1 MLGTPYA
8 PVQEETQVGSSKR
21 DGFGPAL
28 PPCFYLDYAAQ
39 AHQYLLLL
47 DEGVSPTDRAHRNSA
62 DDKHANRQERHL
74 AEVE

>member
-1 MLGTPYA
+1 MIS
-8 PVQEETQVGSSKR
+8 V
-21 DGFGPAL
+21 AL
-28 PPCFYLDYAAQ
+28 PPCFYLDYTGQ

-47 DEGVSPTDRAHRNSA
+47 DEGVSPPDRAHRNSA